1 MNARVVFAEQ
11 ADDSLIL
18 SALVEIGLGYCSS
31 GSSLSLGPVARYH
44 EWMQSEELQRL
55 TASEPL
61 SLEQEYEMQRSWRDD
76 ADSEDLR
83 YF

>member
-31 GSSLSLGPVARYH
+31 GSALSLGPIARYH
-44 EWMQSEELQRL
+44 EWMQSEELRRL